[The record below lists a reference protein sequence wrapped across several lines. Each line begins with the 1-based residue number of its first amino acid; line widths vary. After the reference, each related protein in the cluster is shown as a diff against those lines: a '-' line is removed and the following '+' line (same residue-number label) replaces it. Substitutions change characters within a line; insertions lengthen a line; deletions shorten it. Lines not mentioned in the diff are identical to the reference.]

1 MDDDLRSRFRYTP
14 PSQPKA
20 KLEPTDNLTDLRP
33 VVPTAPKPGSPAPHR
48 QHIPYQPQRS
58 QPNQHPPVH
67 HKPAPPP
74 PQLQPAQY
82 KPAERQQ
89 VKKRSLRPRLSLKF
103 AGVLAVALIIAVAA
117 FALTHHTAKKEVA
130 VKSIQTAAPY
140 ESPAFQVYFP
150 TKVPSGSGIF
160 VDKSLIAYYKNIFST
175 ILRQDGKKAYFIDE
189 VSAPLNS
196 LNDLRAQLKS
206 PQNFSSS
213 LGSGVSGGFDQ
224 GAMVAVQT
232 KDNTLIKISCSVAGC
247 DLISKLIINSMEPVS
262 NPASLK

>member
-1 MDDDLRSRFRYTP
+1 MDDDFRSRFKYSEP
-14 PSQPKA
+14 AQPRPHPRPKQ
-20 KLEPTDNLTDLRP
+20 NLTDLRP
-33 VVPTAPKPGSPAPHR
+33 AAPKPASPAPHPL
-48 QHIPYQPQRS
+48 HIAHQPQRS
-58 QPNQHPPVH
+58 QLSQHLPLQ
-67 HKPAPPP
+67 HKPAPP

-82 KPAERQQ
+82 KPAERRPA
-89 VKKRSLRPRLSLKF
+89 KKRNLRPRLSLKF

-117 FALTHHTAKKEVA
+117 FALTHHTAKKEVV